1 MASETA
7 GGDASTSAN
16 SDGATLE
23 KVKSSTGLLVPFD
36 VHFLTANT
44 QRPTDKLTQTHIN
57 ALR

>member
-44 QRPTDKLTQTHIN
+44 QRPTD
-57 ALR
+57 